1 MWNDIAMDPSGNVM
15 KLKKMNDEDQDWE
28 LVSSP
33 SVRERRRL
41 QEATDWPLSARGL
54 EERKQILD
62 KHKNRKNKLH
72 YNDGRDAGSE
82 QWSWDNENAGSN
94 ISQWM
99 GVPEEIK
106 GPVDNCKGYMGN
118 SFQDSFFGQ
127 SEMEF
132 NHDYT
137 EKVANAERRI
147 EGNARAREL
156 RPQKANPQ

>member
-1 MWNDIAMDPSGNVM
+1 
-15 KLKKMNDEDQDWE
+15 
-28 LVSSP
+28 
-33 SVRERRRL
+33 
-41 QEATDWPLSARGL
+41 
-54 EERKQILD
+54 
-62 KHKNRKNKLH
+62 
-72 YNDGRDAGSE
+72 
-82 QWSWDNENAGSN
+82 
-94 ISQWM
+94 M

-156 RPQKANPQ
+156 RTQKANPQ